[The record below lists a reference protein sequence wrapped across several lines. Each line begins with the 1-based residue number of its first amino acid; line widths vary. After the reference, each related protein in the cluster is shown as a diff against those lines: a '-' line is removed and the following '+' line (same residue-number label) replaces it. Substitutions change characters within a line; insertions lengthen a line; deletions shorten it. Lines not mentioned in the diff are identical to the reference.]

1 MLKIKEEI
9 GILNEF
15 LIELLA
21 LLDQQ
26 KSKTQI
32 NAQIKEM
39 EKSIRKLKLVG
50 ILAKGD
56 TKNEVNQTIRQMEGN
71 LRQIKIQAKMDSRQL
86 NREINSALR
95 NVSARDIQL
104 NVSSSERLG
113 IQVRRAVSEAR
124 EFVSRNP
131 ISVNIDLKKEK
142 LLNQLTAFTNKHTKI
157 NESSYWLGEAERLRN
172 VIGSITNRD
181 ELRNATDQLQ
191 VFTTGVRATGYAA
204 VSTTDRIKGM
214 LGNVVKI
221 SNAFGLAFMAV
232 NKFRQSINTLK
243 TNDTILVEISK
254 TSEMTKQQL
263 RELGDEAFAVAS
275 KFGQVSGNYLLAVQ
289 EMARSG
295 YEIMSKELGQLSLLA
310 QSAGDMTAEMANNYL
325 LATDAAYKYGG
336 SVDKLTAALDG
347 ANYISN
353 KNSASLTD
361 IADGIRVSA
370 SFAANAGVAID
381 ELTAAEAAMVAA
393 TKRSGSEMGRS
404 FRSIILN
411 LQQISGE
418 FDGEVIDEEQL
429 KKVEDR
435 CHSLGVELEYIK
447 DGVATLRNP
456 MEILKD
462 LAEVYNSLPDNS
474 AEKQGLISDI
484 GGKYHANA
492 LSALLSRWDL
502 YEKMVGEFSQGTGSA
517 LEEANKTADSWEG
530 RLNSLS
536 NSFDSFVASI
546 TNKDVIKGG
555 VSFLDNAIQSFE
567 KLSDTIGAIP
577 VILTTFQA
585 GMTALNKNYGITQLY
600 NKDTHKMDIQG
611 NIMGI
616 DITAFKTQ
624 QKHFREAANAILTWN
639 NQLLAGTADIDAFG
653 SAVVQNN
660 EQLKAYL
667 QTTSVEAPASLAG
680 YRSYLASCGVSTDAL
695 RLKTVL
701 LNSALTL
708 GLSLGI
714 QAVATAVSS
723 FIRVSGDVAQKA
735 DEVSNTFTSAKTD
748 IEGYKSKVEE
758 LQAVLNDSGSSI
770 SDVTE
775 ARKSLMSIQDELIEK
790 YGAEKGAIDLIT
802 EGINGQADAF
812 DKLAEKQWQEAK
824 NEFNGGGLAND
835 AANFINGYSDNIDRM
850 LDEYGNYKVK
860 LDLSVATTGLSPEEA
875 EGLKGLFESNGMEVT
890 YGMKGTYSN
899 NPFVELSGNAT
910 EMHEKLLELQE
921 MFSDENPLSTDNFRN
936 YLTGLANS
944 AKEVSGQYKDMY
956 DNYTLYKGIAG
967 NEGYASAFGNIKD
980 AYQKYQGAKVSGNAQ
995 EIAEA
1000 AESYA
1005 KIVSDASAKA
1015 LENGNGGVA
1024 GYFKSMY
1031 PELQSIVGQWEFKT
1045 KIIPDFD
1052 ISGLQGKTEGGILK
1066 MLQTEGLQEG
1076 ESVFN
1081 SIIDKA
1087 KEYGII
1093 TSDNA
1098 DGIQEVLGLLT
1109 EWKILQKDI
1118 SETEAPE
1125 PPSYKDSLD
1134 GVQNVAGNLHTL
1146 MEVYDDVQDG
1156 KEFDWSSILN
1166 NDDFEE
1172 VFSSAGKVYD
1182 DFIETV
1188 TKNPDNITAC
1198 QDAFDKLAT
1207 SLIDSSGIW
1216 DNLTAETEKAT
1227 VAMLEENGVVNAA
1240 ELVASRLAIQ
1250 EEWLA
1255 LTKNNASLAGRE
1267 LSDVTWE
1274 EIGALL
1280 SEGDASDTTSG
1291 YLAALAISKM
1301 DVNSITIDTT
1311 DDVNQIIAIANAAG
1325 TSTSYIQALANALL
1339 NFKSMQ
1345 FDTSTLGGKAADAA
1359 RDVAVNA
1366 FENGL
1371 KSTLSSQ
1378 LEGAKLDASKF
1389 YAKSGGTGG
1398 SGKSGKSGKPGS
1410 GKSGSKKQ
1418 EEKESIEVFD
1428 FIETA
1433 ISRVEEAI
1441 DRLKTKAGETFRSFT
1456 RRGREYRK
1464 AISEITK
1471 EIDIQRKGYD
1481 KYIAR
1486 ANSIGLE
1493 GAWAAQVRDGSINI
1507 ADVADDGLKERIKN
1521 YKEWYEKALQ
1531 CQEKLE
1537 ELEKTQKE
1545 LAREKIELLITKYE
1559 KLLSKLE
1566 SASKRIQGAMD
1577 LKETW
1582 GFSASTKD
1590 YSKLNRNA
1598 QSQISNI
1605 IKQNKKLKELQKTVT
1620 KGSEAW
1626 HEYNGRINSNNESI
1640 QGLAKTMAENAIAS
1654 ASLAGQ
1660 DAEAKNSA
1668 KDTADEKTDTK
1679 LSTASTASRK
1689 NSLTSSK
1696 AKNIDARQ
1704 KNLQAA
1710 YAKTS
1715 KSRASYGDKILK
1727 SSKKGVSKKN
1737 RKLFAQAIAKVK
1749 AGKLIPTSVTNGIV
1763 SAMKTARGKEY
1774 KELDTLL
1781 SYCNYYNANKNA
1793 EEENRLN
1800 LEMYALT
1807 AQEEKKSLRQ
1817 EQLSNSLEANQSK
1830 AERSTVSNAETTS
1843 AKNHNINTQTRQSK
1857 ADRDAQTK
1865 ARKTASKDRKTA
1877 AGKAKFYTGKAY
1889 KKLRNK
1895 KLKNR
1900 LKKAASAIKSGKKI
1914 SNGALEA
1921 VKEYC
1926 EKYLKGDLTYYYS
1939 CEAYNE
1945 AVENELSAKE
1955 SETLAKAQYYA
1966 GSLQAKQE
1974 KAANTVSGRE
1984 TENGLHAA
1992 TSKNQ
1997 TTAGAKNRY
2006 VDSQISNITKNAST
2020 YKSAYNTAKKDFSNA
2035 KKKIEGNKS
2044 KNKTVKEIKS
2054 KYVNKNILIPASYI
2068 EKAYA
2073 VSNSF
2078 GLACSNYNEALS
2090 AMEAAK
2096 ETSALYEQTARTEKA
2111 ALALEKMSN
2120 IDTEYSHKESEYTQ
2134 RATRINN
2141 AMDIIQAKG
2150 YQTSKKYYEGLLQNE
2165 EGTSKVLNSKLAEL
2179 TKSLEESVG
2188 NGIVTK
2194 FSDEWYEAQGRIND
2208 VANAID
2214 EAAVSMAEFKSQ
2226 IRQIEWDNFDY
2237 LQNRVKD
2244 VASELSFMVNEMSRE
2259 GVADD
2264 KIGWLTK
2271 EGKSTAWLHANSYE
2285 LYRKHAGEYKKA
2297 VEGINKEL
2305 ADDPYNRTLL
2315 DRRQELVKS
2324 YQDAV
2329 EGAQDEKYAVIDLYE
2344 QGYNALSNKLKTLIS
2359 EYGELLDTQKDAFE
2373 YSDTIA
2379 DKTKEIAALRK
2390 QVEAYA
2396 GDMSEETRAKV
2407 QGIKVSLEEAEK
2419 NLQETQYGRYIS
2431 DTKNMLSDLQGDF
2444 DEAIQSIIDSLSEN
2458 FGELL
2463 SGISQT
2469 AGDSVQEITSHMSG
2483 IGYTP
2488 TDEFRSLLDGSS
2500 ITSSVSAMLTG
2511 LNDYHAKMEAYAD
2524 RIATGMG
2531 ILGDITGNTGTN
2543 ATQGGNGTAG
2553 NNSGTGT
2560 ATGTTASGN
2569 AGGTTNLKGGKQGLT
2584 AVDAGA
2590 LKPVATLTEI
2600 TGDKQ
2605 SAAKKNTALKTDAL
2619 SYLDKNLKTTKAKR
2633 DTLSDTNKK
2642 FYDKFNKK
2650 ILTTSQMK
2658 GLAKLL
2664 GVKYDSQKSSGNL
2677 YKKLKEI
2684 GIKGFRVGSHS
2695 IPYDQLAFLGEG
2707 KDELHFKKNEGT
2719 LTKVGQGDMVFTN
2732 EMAQRLWEI
2741 SQENPEL
2748 IREKFGIPAPIAQ
2761 GNIANPPMVD
2771 ASQCMKAGDVTMN
2784 VTFGDMNL
2792 PNVTDASNA
2801 AEVKG
2806 MMEDAICEIMCTNSR
2821 GRKCVVESVASGLL
2835 GRGVGHAR
2843 LYATNHRR

>member
-1 MLKIKEEI
+1 MIFKQQLTDISTVLNSTGNTTKLLTSFNSLDIAQQKVLLSSSLLSEKQKEQCITMTTLSAANTKYTAEQLAKAT
-9 GILNEF
+9 GISTETLANWG
-15 LIELLA
+15 LIESTDALTISELTQRAASDAQAKTVLDKIIAQNAEAVANGKIIASNTALTASEGGATLATGAFTTAIKANIKAMITWMTTTPFGWLTMLVSGVFLAVKAYDALTVSVKEQKEKMEDSLSTYKDAKSELSNITTELENQEQAMDDLLA
-21 LLDQQ
+21 
-26 KSKTQI
+26 
-32 NAQIKEM
+32 
-39 EKSIRKLKLVG
+39 
-50 ILAKGD
+50 
-56 TKNEVNQTIRQMEGN
+56 
-71 LRQIKIQAKMDSRQL
+71 
-86 NREINSALR
+86 
-95 NVSARDIQL
+95 
-104 NVSSSERLG
+104 
-113 IQVRRAVSEAR
+113 
-124 EFVSRNP
+124 
-131 ISVNIDLKKEK
+131 KEK
-142 LLNQLTAFTNKHTKI
+142 LTYAEQGQLEELQAITK
-157 NESSYWLGEAERLRN
+157 
-172 VIGSITNRD
+172 
-181 ELRNATDQLQ
+181 ELRIQ
-191 VFTTGVRATGYAA
+191 
-204 VSTTDRIKGM
+204 
-214 LGNVVKI
+214 
-221 SNAFGLAFMAV
+221 
-232 NKFRQSINTLK
+232 
-243 TNDTILVEISK
+243 
-254 TSEMTKQQL
+254 
-263 RELGDEAFAVAS
+263 
-275 KFGQVSGNYLLAVQ
+275 
-289 EMARSG
+289 
-295 YEIMSKELGQLSLLA
+295 
-310 QSAGDMTAEMANNYL
+310 
-325 LATDAAYKYGG
+325 
-336 SVDKLTAALDG
+336 
-347 ANYISN
+347 
-353 KNSASLTD
+353 
-361 IADGIRVSA
+361 
-370 SFAANAGVAID
+370 
-381 ELTAAEAAMVAA
+381 
-393 TKRSGSEMGRS
+393 
-404 FRSIILN
+404 
-411 LQQISGE
+411 
-418 FDGEVIDEEQL
+418 
-429 KKVEDR
+429 
-435 CHSLGVELEYIK
+435 
-447 DGVATLRNP
+447 
-456 MEILKD
+456 KD
-462 LAEVYNSLPDNS
+462 LAEKEEGRTKKEVAKDASDLFNKQFGKYDISESAITEYQNNANITDNN
-474 AEKQGLISDI
+474 AILISDENDI
-484 GGKYHANA
+484 
-492 LSALLSRWDL
+492 SS
-502 YEKMVGEFSQGTGSA
+502 MV
-517 LEEANKTADSWEG
+517 
-530 RLNSLS
+530 
-536 NSFDSFVASI
+536 
-546 TNKDVIKGG
+546 
-555 VSFLDNAIQSFE
+555 
-567 KLSDTIGAIP
+567 
-577 VILTTFQA
+577 
-585 GMTALNKNYGITQLY
+585 
-600 NKDTHKMDIQG
+600 
-611 NIMGI
+611 
-616 DITAFKTQ
+616 
-624 QKHFREAANAILTWN
+624 
-639 NQLLAGTADIDAFG
+639 
-653 SAVVQNN
+653 
-660 EQLKAYL
+660 
-667 QTTSVEAPASLAG
+667 AG
-680 YRSYLASCGVSTDAL
+680 YRQFND
-695 RLKTVL
+695 L
-701 LNSALTL
+701 LNEAYGSENQDDIDHFKSLTEDL
-708 GLSLGI
+708 KDSI
-714 QAVATAVSS
+714 FETA
-723 FIRVSGDVAQKA
+723 Q
-735 DEVSNTFTSAKTD
+735 
-748 IEGYKSKVEE
+748 E
-758 LQAVLNDSGSSI
+758 LQEQQSNIADYYNSIKDIPYDDLTTEQKGIVDSYNSI
-770 SDVTE
+770 SD
-775 ARKSLMSIQDELIEK
+775 AIELIYQQLDSNTWKSMQIESVF
-790 YGAEKGAIDLIT
+790 DT
-802 EGINGQADAF
+802 EGIEKTKEELLEMVKAGEFDESTLQSYPKLSAALEQNKVSASELRNELEALADAEHNVKGDTF
-812 DKLAEKQWQEAK
+812 NDK
-824 NEFNGGGLAND
+824 
-835 AANFINGYSDNIDRM
+835 
-850 LDEYGNYKVK
+850 
-860 LDLSVATTGLSPEEA
+860 
-875 EGLKGLFESNGMEVT
+875 
-890 YGMKGTYSN
+890 
-899 NPFVELSGNAT
+899 NP
-910 EMHEKLLELQE
+910 
-921 MFSDENPLSTDNFRN
+921 
-936 YLTGLANS
+936 
-944 AKEVSGQYKDMY
+944 
-956 DNYTLYKGIAG
+956 
-967 NEGYASAFGNIKD
+967 
-980 AYQKYQGAKVSGNAQ
+980 
-995 EIAEA
+995 
-1000 AESYA
+1000 
-1005 KIVSDASAKA
+1005 
-1015 LENGNGGVA
+1015 
-1024 GYFKSMY
+1024 
-1031 PELQSIVGQWEFKT
+1031 
-1045 KIIPDFD
+1045 
-1052 ISGLQGKTEGGILK
+1052 IS
-1066 MLQTEGLQEG
+1066 
-1076 ESVFN
+1076 
-1081 SIIDKA
+1081 
-1087 KEYGII
+1087 
-1093 TSDNA
+1093 
-1098 DGIQEVLGLLT
+1098 
-1109 EWKILQKDI
+1109 
-1118 SETEAPE
+1118 
-1125 PPSYKDSLD
+1125 SYKDSLD

-1156 KEFDWSSILN
+1156 KEFDWPSILN

-1172 VFSSAGKVYD
+1172 VFSNAGKVYD

-1207 SLIDSSGIW
+1207 SLIDNSGIW

-1227 VAMLEENGVVNAA
+1227 AAMLEENGVVNAA

-1250 EEWLA
+1250 EEYLA
-1255 LTKNNASLAGRE
+1255 LTKNNASFAGRE

-1398 SGKSGKSGKPGS
+1398 SGKSGKSGKSGS

-1493 GAWAAQVRDGSINI
+1493 GAWVAQVRDGSINI

-1566 SASKRIQGAMD
+1566 SSSKRIQGVMD

-1590 YSKLNRNA
+1590 YSKLNKNA

-1620 KGSEAW
+1620 RGSEAW
-1626 HEYNGRINSNNESI
+1626 HEYNERINSNNGSI
-1640 QGLAKTMAENAIAS
+1640 QDLTKTMAENAVAS

-1660 DAEAKNSA
+1660 NAEAKNSA

-1689 NSLTSSK
+1689 NSLISSK

-1715 KSRASYGDKILK
+1715 RSRASYGDKILK

-1737 RKLFAQAIAKVK
+1737 RKLFTQAIAKVK
-1749 AGKLIPTSVTNGIV
+1749 SGKLIPTSVTNGIV
-1763 SAMKTARGKEY
+1763 DAMKTARGKEY

-1807 AQEEKKSLRQ
+1807 AQEGKKSLRQ

-1889 KKLRNK
+1889 KKLKNK

-1914 SNGALEA
+1914 SNDVLKA

-1966 GSLQAKQE
+1966 DSLQAKQE
-1974 KAANTVSGRE
+1974 KASNTVSGRE

-2044 KNKTVKEIKS
+2044 KNKTVREIKS
-2054 KYVNKNILIPASYI
+2054 KYVSKNILIPASYI

-2134 RATRINN
+2134 RAARINN

-2165 EGTSKVLNSKLAEL
+2165 EGTGKVLNSKLAEL

-2188 NGIVTK
+2188 NGTVTK

-2214 EAAVSMAEFKSQ
+2214 EAAVSMAEFRSQ

-2297 VEGINKEL
+2297 VEELNKEL
-2305 ADDPYNRTLL
+2305 ADDPYNKTLL

-2419 NLQETQYGRYIS
+2419 NLQETQYDRYIS

-2469 AGDSVQEITSHMSG
+2469 AGDSVQEITAHMSG

-2511 LNDYHAKMEAYAD
+2511 LNDYHAKMEIYAD
-2524 RIATGMG
+2524 RIAAGMG

-2543 ATQGGNGTAG
+2543 SAQGGNTGTAG
-2553 NNSGTGT
+2553 NNSS
-2560 ATGTTASGN
+2560 TGTTASGN
-2569 AGGTTNLKGGKQGLT
+2569 ASGTTNLKGGKQGLT

-2590 LKPVATLTEI
+2590 LKPVAALTEI

-2684 GIKGFRVGSHS
+2684 GIKGFRVGSHN

-2741 SQENPEL
+2741 SQANPEL